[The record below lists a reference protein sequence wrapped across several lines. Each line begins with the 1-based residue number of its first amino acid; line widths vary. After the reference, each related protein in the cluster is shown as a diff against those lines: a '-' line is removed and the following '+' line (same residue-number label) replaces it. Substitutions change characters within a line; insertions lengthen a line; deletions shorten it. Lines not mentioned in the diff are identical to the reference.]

1 MKYKSISGNP
11 ISAKANALA
20 YAAFENSSIVRRA
33 HEVKLTELMSRFEI
47 DAGDHRLGC
56 ILKELHIA
64 GYVVFRK
71 AKYAP
76 HILSALDVELELNV
90 KTQEITPIIK
100 TSGVPETGWNLVVL
114 NRPLFGRDGQYLGP
128 DSSVAR
134 IVPQVLKLIEL
145 EDNAMTRDKHNR
157 DPSVFTRRSASLRP
171 LGEAGMALEQVHNNM
186 LPSNVTG
193 SINYNTFLRKT
204 KELITNQAKVTDSV
218 RVRNNRDLEEPR
230 RHQEYMVSMGSEVTP
245 VHHLHQD
252 PAFMNLMF
260 SKLNDEIFFAMDVPP
275 QADGKNINSE
285 RQAGASRLSEVALV
299 RWERHLRYIGDV
311 ILLVYK
317 LLGIKADFKP
327 QFSLFDIHQAETV
340 LKTDVA
346 ADMYA
351 GVFNLEKSA
360 IDKKRLADRQ
370 DSLIGGPNKRE
381 KKSDEEKTE
390 ARVER
395 DNM

>member
-1 MKYKSISGNP
+1 MKYRSISGNP
-11 ISAKANALA
+11 ISVKANALVC
-20 YAAFENSSIVRRA
+20 AAFEHSTAVRRA

-47 DAGDHRLGC
+47 DAGDPRLGC
-56 ILKELHIA
+56 ILKELHTV

-76 HILSALDVELELNV
+76 HILSALDVELELDL
-90 KTQEITPIIK
+90 KTQEIIPIIK
-100 TSGVPETGWNLVVL
+100 ASGLPETGWNLVIL

-134 IVPQVLKLIEL
+134 IVPQVLRLAEL
-145 EDNAMTRDKHNR
+145 ENNAMIRDKHNR
-157 DPSVFTRRSASLRP
+157 DPGVFTRRGAGVRP
-171 LGEAGMALEQVHNNM
+171 SGEAGMGLEQIHNNM

-204 KELITNQAKVTDSV
+204 KEQISNQARITDTIRS
-218 RVRNNRDLEEPR
+218 RNNKDIETPR
-230 RHQEYMVSMGSEVTP
+230 RHQEYMVSMGAELTP

-260 SKLNDEIFFAMDVPP
+260 SKLSDEIFFAMDVPP
-275 QADGKNINSE
+275 QAEGKNINSE

-299 RWERHLRYIGDV
+299 RWERHLRYIGD
-311 ILLVYK
+311 IIITVYK
-317 LLGIKADFKP
+317 LLGIKATFNP

-351 GVFNLEKSA
+351 GVFNLDKSS